1 MQILQR
7 GYYDNNLR
15 GIPDITL
22 TQFIKSLSP
31 FPNEKDFRGLDAFTR
46 KSTLRLLTNPRTVH
60 KGFEKAGNDSYAIVT
75 DPSIYKDF
83 EDFMSK
89 RVVDNFITACTLAA
103 QDALEFRDFEDAID
117 AGEIERVVDDL
128 ERLDNA
134 QFALFLQA
142 SSRFNSDLKELKP
155 EIVERP
161 YRNTRI
167 FYLIRKA
174 LGLDKKSLKARAR
187 ARKYSRSLVSQIE
200 NPSW

>member
-1 MQILQR
+1 MQILPK

-46 KSTLRLLTNPRTVH
+46 KPTLRFLTNPRTVH
-60 KGFEKAGNDSYAIVT
+60 KGFEKAGNYSYAIVT

-83 EDFMSK
+83 DFMSK
-89 RVVDNFITACTLAA
+89 RVVDNFITACTHAA
-103 QDALEFRDFEDAID
+103 QDALEFRTFEDALD
-117 AGEIERVVDDL
+117 AGEIEKVVDDL
-128 ERLDNA
+128 ERLDVT
-134 QFALFLQA
+134 QVALFLQA

-155 EIVERP
+155 EITEKP
-161 YRNTRI
+161 HRNTRV

-174 LGLDKKSLKARAR
+174 LGLDKKSLRAKMR
-187 ARKYSRSLVSQIE
+187 ERKHSRSLVSQIE

>member
-31 FPNEKDFRGLDAFTR
+31 FPNKKDFRGLDAFTR

-60 KGFEKAGNDSYAIVT
+60 KGFEKAGNYSYAIVT

-83 EDFMSK
+83 EDFMSR
-89 RVVDNFITACTLAA
+89 RVVSNFITACTQAA
-103 QDALEFRDFEDAID
+103 QDALEFRTFEDALD

-128 ERLDNA
+128 EQLDTT
-134 QFALFLQA
+134 QFALLLQA

-161 YRNTRI
+161 YRNTRV

-174 LGLDKKSLKARAR
+174 LGLDKRSLKAKMRE
-187 ARKYSRSLVSQIE
+187 RKYSRSLVSQIE